1 MLEIT
6 QKRGFT
12 YVHKSVHSTLARPPL
27 AMRVSTSASP
37 FWDLNRQ
44 QAAAIAEAARAKR
57 ISDATEEEAS
67 RRRKLPKKLAS
78 HSDRAAAMDE
88 MLGQYPNIPLS
99 EYSSDGDH
107 LAINVDFPGL
117 RAIHKDPWIFLVP
130 DLLTQDECEQLM
142 AKAEPHFQDSCS
154 YSNGHRACDEC
165 RIARSETQGI
175 QSRYSKLVTAQG
187 SNLCPQPLP
196 HRLLYSHTMISCPPY
211 LAAQHARGKYG
222 GRQGLEV
229 SQGWILQKPRR
240 SSLRHGVSGESHRYL
255 IRVPERLRQ
264 WWRDPLLVVA
274 ICTPPEVRGRRTG
287 LLPVDGEGRG
297 W

>member
-1 MLEIT
+1 MSA
-6 QKRGFT
+6 
-12 YVHKSVHSTLARPPL
+12 VS
-27 AMRVSTSASP
+27 RVLSPVSHVSISASP
-37 FWDLNRQ
+37 SEPIPLWDLNRQ

-78 HSDRAAAMDE
+78 HSDRAAAKDE
-88 MLGQYPNIPLS
+88 MLGQYPNFPLS

-154 YSNGHRACDEC
+154 YSNGHRTCDEC

-196 HRLLYSHTMISCPPY
+196 HCLSTL
-211 LAAQHARGKYG
+211 
-222 GRQGLEV
+222 
-229 SQGWILQKPRR
+229 
-240 SSLRHGVSGESHRYL
+240 
-255 IRVPERLRQ
+255 
-264 WWRDPLLVVA
+264 
-274 ICTPPEVRGRRTG
+274 TP
-287 LLPVDGEGRG
+287 
-297 W
+297 

>member
-1 MLEIT
+1 M
-6 QKRGFT
+6 FT
-12 YVHKSVHSTLARPPL
+12 NRFTALSLAPPL

-37 FWDLNRQ
+37 SEPIPLWDLNRQ

-175 QSRYSKLVTAQG
+175 QSRYSKLVE
-187 SNLCPQPLP
+187 PLP
-196 HRLLYSHTMISCPPY
+196 AAFASPPPLLSH
-211 LAAQHARGKYG
+211 HDF
-222 GRQGLEV
+222 V
-229 SQGWILQKPRR
+229 SA
-240 SSLRHGVSGESHRYL
+240 VSGSSTCPWKIWRPPRSRG
-255 IRVPERLRQ
+255 IARVDTSE
-264 WWRDPLLVVA
+264 
-274 ICTPPEVRGRRTG
+274 TT
-287 LLPVDGEGRG
+287 
-297 W
+297 

>member
-6 QKRGFT
+6 HRQRYTFIFCT
-12 YVHKSVHSTLARPPL
+12 SQVHTLCLTRQVHKSVHTCLACPKSGQLPRRQQSRMS
-27 AMRVSTSASP
+27 AVSRVLSPVSHVSISASP
-37 FWDLNRQ
+37 SEPIPLWDLNRQ

-78 HSDRAAAMDE
+78 HSDRAAAKDE

-99 EYSSDGDH
+99 EYSSHGDH

-154 YSNGHRACDEC
+154 YSNGHRTCDEC

-175 QSRYSKLVTAQG
+175 QSRYSKLVTALG
-187 SNLCPQPLP
+187 RTSARSLCLTAS
-196 HRLLYSHTMISCPPY
+196 LLSH
-211 LAAQHARGKYG
+211 HDF
-222 GRQGLEV
+222 V
-229 SQGWILQKPRR
+229 SA
-240 SSLRHGVSGESHRYL
+240 VSGSSTCPWKIWRPPRSRG
-255 IRVPERLRQ
+255 IARVDTSE
-264 WWRDPLLVVA
+264 
-274 ICTPPEVRGRRTG
+274 TT
-287 LLPVDGEGRG
+287 
-297 W
+297 